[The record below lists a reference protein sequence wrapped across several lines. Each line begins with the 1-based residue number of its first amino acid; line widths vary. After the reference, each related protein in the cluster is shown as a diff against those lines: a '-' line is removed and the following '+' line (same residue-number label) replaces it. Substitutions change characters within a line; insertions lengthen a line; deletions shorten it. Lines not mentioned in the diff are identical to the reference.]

1 MKVRF
6 EIIIATI
13 IGFGAIYMNCNPSKN
28 TNKNSANASQVKI
41 PPLQETHWTLVELMG
56 KPIPDTPVRKEMY
69 LMLRKDQNRVEG
81 NGGCNA
87 FSGTYI
93 LKNNEISFGPLVS
106 TKMFCP
112 GIEYENDFFK
122 ALSTANHY
130 YIKDD
135 TLSLTGGKV
144 LRVAK
149 FIGKQ

>member
-1 MKVRF
+1 MKFRF
-6 EIIIATI
+6 EILIAALL
-13 IGFGAIYMNCNPSKN
+13 GFGAICMNCNPSKKM
-28 TNKNSANASQVKI
+28 NKDATGLETSKI
-41 PPLQETHWTLVELMG
+41 PLQETHWTLVELVG
-56 KPIPDTPVRKEMY
+56 RPITDTPERKEMY
-69 LMLRKDQNRVEG
+69 LILRKDQNRVEG

-93 LKNNEISFGPLVS
+93 LKNNEISFSPIVS

-112 GIEYENDFFK
+112 GLEYENAFFK

-135 TLSLTGGKV
+135 TLSLTEGKI